1 MKKTALIFHNEILTT
16 ISRVSFWVGA
26 LGIPLLGYALLGIGA
41 LLTNGHNTGLAEK
54 VTSVIR
60 APAQSLR
67 IGLVDEPGLVR
78 IPETPPPPY
87 EIIPYA
93 SEAEARQALADG
105 QIDAYAFIPADYLA
119 SGKARY
125 VQKKFTLDEN
135 SNPYEY
141 LNWLLLSGLLKDP
154 REAQVV
160 LHPLGIRETIS
171 LSEAPQA
178 DIEENAWSYF
188 VPYILGLVFYMVT
201 LGTSTTMLNSME
213 REKGNRVL
221 ETLMTSATP
230 LQILTGKILALGT
243 VGLFQAVLWFGSTFV
258 LVTLG
263 ARTLPAFLGDIRLPP
278 GLLWWSLLLFLLGF
292 FFNTSIMSAAGALAD
307 SAREASQVSMIVILP
322 AIVPI
327 MFNTV
332 IIDSPH
338 STLALALSFLPPT
351 APMTLVM
358 RMAATIIPWWQ
369 PVLAALLLLLSDY
382 LLLRAVA
389 GIFQGQTL
397 LAGGKVS
404 LRRLALALSGRE

>member
-1 MKKTALIFHNEILTT
+1 MKKIALIFRNEILTT
-16 ISRVSFWVGA
+16 VSRVSFWVGA
-26 LGIPLLGYALLGIGA
+26 LGIPLLGYALLGAGA
-41 LLTNGHNTGLAEK
+41 LLTNGRNTGLAEK
-54 VTSVIR
+54 VTSVIS
-60 APAQSLR
+60 APSQTLR
-67 IGLVDEPGLVR
+67 IGLVDEPGLVHL
-78 IPETPPPPY
+78 PETPPY
-87 EIIPYA
+87 EIVPYA
-93 SEAEARQALADG
+93 SEAEARQALMDG

-125 VQKKFTLDEN
+125 VQKKLSMDEKG
-135 SNPYEY
+135 NPREY
-141 LNWLLLSGLLKDP
+141 LDWLLLSSLLEDP
-154 REAQVV
+154 HTAQVV
-160 LHPLGIRETIS
+160 MHPLGIRETVS
-171 LSEAPQA
+171 LAEAPQA
-178 DIEENAWSYF
+178 DMEENVWSYF

-213 REKGNRVL
+213 REKSNRVL

-258 LVTLG
+258 LAMLG
-263 ARTLPAFLGDIRLPP
+263 ARVLPAFLGDIRLPP
-278 GLLWWSLLLFLLGF
+278 ALLWWSLLLFLLGF

-332 IIDSPH
+332 IIDSPN
-338 STLALALSFLPPT
+338 SALALVLSFLPPT

-358 RMAATIIPWWQ
+358 RMAATVIPWWQ
-369 PVLAALLLLLSDY
+369 PVAAALLLLLSDY

-389 GIFQGQTL
+389 GVFQGQRL
-397 LAGGKVS
+397 LGGGKVS
-404 LRRLALALSGRE
+404 IRRLVLALSGRE